1 MQKFRKVR
9 KNYSGKKPFVVTK
22 EIGKALVTV
31 MTKYHNNVWEAEM
44 FLQAEWLRYLRG
56 EQGVRNGT
64 QNQTMRGIS
73 GVSRKPDQRR
83 QK

>member
-22 EIGKALVTV
+22 EIRKALVTV

-56 EQGVRNGT
+56 EQRVQDGT
-64 QNQTMRGIS
+64 QNQTVHGVPGI
-73 GVSRKPDQRR
+73 G
-83 QK
+83 